1 MKFRRRSFH
10 IFSLFLAI
18 TFITL
23 IPVQAKDMVI
33 KEPPKSLSKYY
44 PPKSKEPKWIQQ
56 MHKMSTHF
64 GGVFV
69 NLKEKDFENVDKHA
83 DKLVEEY
90 KKTSEMVPEWEEYFD
105 SKAAEK
111 FARAAKTHDFEK
123 VGKASGILGKTCG
136 KCHAEHNVSVWTK
149 FHWPSFDKIIITD
162 PISEKEM
169 EFGDYMGAIS
179 SSLKG
184 VTVNFGEGQYGRSS
198 KALKGFKSRYM
209 ELKSTCSKCH
219 TTHDVKKFYVG
230 KDADSAFKDLSKEL
244 NSEKP
249 NTGKFWKN
257 IGLLGKTG
265 CKHCHLTH
273 RSYSFIQE
281 AWEK

>member
-1 MKFRRRSFH
+1 MSFSR
-10 IFSLFLAI
+10 ILFIATLFV
-18 TFITL
+18 FIVTL
-23 IPVQAKDMVI
+23 PVQAKDMVI

-44 PPKSKEPKWIQQ
+44 PPESKEPKWIQQ

-105 SKAAEK
+105 IKAAEA
-111 FARAAKTHDFEK
+111 FAAAAKTHDIGK
-123 VGKASGILGKTCG
+123 AGKASGGLGKTCG
-136 KCHAEHNVSVWTK
+136 KCHAEQEVSVWTK
-149 FHWPSFDKIIITD
+149 FHWPSFHKIKVTD
-162 PISEKEM
+162 PISEKEV
-169 EFGDYMGAIS
+169 EFDDYMGSIS
-179 SSLKG
+179 SSFKG
-184 VTVNFGEGQYGRSS
+184 VTVNFGEGQYDRAA
-198 KALKGFKSRYM
+198 KALKTFKSRYM

-219 TTHDVKKFYVG
+219 ATQDVKRFYVG
-230 KDADSAFKDLSKEL
+230 PDADTAFAGLSKEL

-249 NTGKFWKN
+249 NPGNFWKN
-257 IGLLGKTG
+257 IGLLGTTG

-273 RSYSFIQE
+273 RTYSFIQE
-281 AWEK
+281 TWEKE